1 MPARSTR
8 TRPWRL
14 PLPVRLLLLSQ
25 LAFNVGFYLVVPFL
39 AVHLGAGLGLAGWVV
54 GLVLG
59 LRTFSQQGLFFVG
72 GALTD
77 RFGVRPVLLVG
88 CLVRVAGFCAL
99 GLTASLPGV
108 LAGTLLTGFAAALFS
123 PAVETGL
130 AHEGRRLEEAGT
142 VTRAELFALDA
153 VVGKVGSLVGPA
165 LGAVLLTVE
174 FSTTCLVAAGIF
186 VLVFALN
193 ARWAPRE
200 RGVAREASI
209 TAGWG
214 AVLRNRRFLVF
225 TAFYST
231 LLLAYNQLYLAL
243 PVELERATGS
253 AGALGLLF
261 VLGAVV
267 TVLTQ
272 VPLARWARRRGAA
285 TALPLGFTGTGLAF
299 AVVAFA
305 TAVPAPGW
313 VPALTPAVLFV
324 VLLHLSS
331 AVAGPVAR
339 DLVPPLA
346 AERNVGAHYGALAS
360 GGGLAVLA
368 GSAALGGALEPGAVL
383 PWALL
388 AVLPLV
394 SAAGL
399 AVLTRRVPPAGRTA
413 GDPAGASGRSS
424 GAASP
429 RATGPRSAGAP
440 RS

>member
-1 MPARSTR
+1 MPA
-8 TRPWRL
+8 
-14 PLPVRLLLLSQ
+14 PVRLLLLSQ

-39 AVHLGAGLGLAGWVV
+39 AVHLGTGLGLAGWVV

-99 GLTASLPGV
+99 GVTTSLPGV
-108 LAGTLLTGFAAALFS
+108 LVGTLLTGFAAALFS

-153 VVGKVGSLVGPA
+153 VVGKVGSLAGPA

-174 FSTTCLVAAGIF
+174 FSTTCFVAAGIF

-193 ARWAPRE
+193 ARWAPHDH
-200 RGVAREASI
+200 GVARAASL
-209 TAGWG
+209 TAGWC

-225 TAFYST
+225 AAFYST
-231 LLLAYNQLYLAL
+231 LLLAYNQMYLAL
-243 PVELERATGS
+243 PVELLRATGS
-253 AGALGLLF
+253 QEPLGSMF
-261 VLGAVV
+261 VLAALV

-285 TALPLGFTGTGLAF
+285 TALPLGFAGTGLAF
-299 AVVAFA
+299 AVVALA
-305 TAVPAPGW
+305 AVVPAPGW

-346 AERNVGAHYGALAS
+346 AERDVGAHYGALAS

-368 GSAALGGALEPGAVL
+368 GSVALGGLLEPGAAL
-383 PWALL
+383 PWLLL

-399 AVLTRRVPPAGRTA
+399 AVLSRRAAPGQ
-413 GDPAGASGRSS
+413 SSS
-424 GAASP
+424 GAAS
-429 RATGPRSAGAP
+429 RACGPRSPGTP
-440 RS
+440 QP